1 MILSRRASLENEQ
14 LDELH
19 EAIVIRAIDPG
30 VPSESVSSASRMGGV
45 GSRLTGQHWDT
56 LEAHVTYAINVPNTD
71 MVKRREI
78 FDMVNT
84 WAMKKGFLR
93 FNTMPGRRMRVD
105 KIVVPNSGDLWNWT
119 TDEYTITFRA
129 YNIPFWQSSTAN
141 TVTGRTAAED
151 TLELAVDGNM
161 ETVLS
166 ATFENKSG
174 KEISNFE
181 IEAGGNKIT
190 LTGIGLGGNESLVIR
205 HGYDGIL
212 RITAGGRNVYSKYTG
227 DDDLYIQP
235 GMVQIHYK
243 ASRAGILTPSAYG
256 RWV

>member
-1 MILSRRASLENEQ
+1 MILSRRASLEGVQ

-19 EAIVIRAIDPG
+19 EAIVIRSLDPG
-30 VPSESVSSASRMGGV
+30 VPSESVSSASRMSGF

-71 MVKRREI
+71 MVKRRQI

-84 WAMKKGFLR
+84 WAMKKGWLR
-93 FNTMPGRRMRVD
+93 FNTMEDRRMRVD
-105 KIVVPNSGDLWNWT
+105 KTVVPNSGDMWNWT

-129 YNIPFWQSSTAN
+129 YNVPFWQNEALT
-141 TVTGRTAAED
+141 TVTGKTAASG
-151 TLELAVDGNM
+151 TLEMAVEGNVT
-161 ETVLS
+161 TVLS

-174 KEISNFE
+174 KEISHFE
-181 IEAGGNKIT
+181 IEAGGNKIE
-190 LTGIGLGGNESLVIR
+190 LNNLGLGGNESLVIR

-227 DDDLYIQP
+227 DDDLYIEP
-235 GMVQIHYK
+235 GAVSVKYS
-243 ASRAGILTPSAYG
+243 ATRAGILTAQAYG